1 VSNEDFVELPSKNV
15 GNDMKKI
22 KNSDIRHLKVT
33 VGENTTVIDS
43 QTAFNLR
50 MIPRVF
56 TAPLKAV
63 GLVTSIFAR
72 MTNTKITFGLKDV
85 ND

>member
-1 VSNEDFVELPSKNV
+1 VSNKDFVELPSKNV
-15 GNDMKKI
+15 GSDMKKM

-43 QTAFNLR
+43 PAAFNLR

-56 TAPLKAV
+56 SAPLRAV

-72 MTNTKITFGLKDV
+72 MTNTKITFDLK
-85 ND
+85 NDND